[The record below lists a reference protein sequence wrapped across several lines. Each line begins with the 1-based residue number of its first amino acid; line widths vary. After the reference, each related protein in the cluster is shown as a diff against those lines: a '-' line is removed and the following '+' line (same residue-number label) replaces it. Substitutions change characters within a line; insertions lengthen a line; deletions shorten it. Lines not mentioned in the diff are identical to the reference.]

1 MAFFEL
7 QILVRM
13 AFFELQ
19 ILVRQTLNAFLTR
32 IYTKKCN
39 RRLIKK
45 IVFNKT
51 KKQTRKT

>member
-1 MAFFEL
+1 
-7 QILVRM
+7 M

-32 IYTKKCN
+32 RPIYTKKCN

-45 IVFNKT
+45 
-51 KKQTRKT
+51 